1 MNKSRLPLSLN
12 RFCPLVL
19 AILFVLL
26 LVACGTAAEDA
37 AAPAAE
43 PAAPAAAEPAAAPQ
57 SSTAASVQ
65 PTPVAESAPAPE
77 PAEPTS
83 AKDHLTFVMPEQPG
97 SMDPW
102 GTSCTA
108 VIYTAVCDTI
118 VNEPMTWITSDTYE
132 VVTLSGVDGWSQVN
146 SNSWD
151 FKLREG
157 VKFHN
162 GEPWNAETAK
172 AGIDQNGNVD
182 NGSSGYSYHGSIS
195 GEVVDDYTVRVV
207 CEEDCPVLPRGLIF
221 GRFQAPG
228 WYASAPEE
236 ERNQNLYGIGPYR
249 LVEWRPDIDIQM
261 EIYEDYVPNPDSS
274 VVDGQAPHIK
284 TVTNVWRGEELVRAS
299 MIRTGEADWSADIG
313 FANKNN
319 VPVAKLSTTSE
330 VFALIPDAMWHPE
343 LKKKKVRQALN
354 LAIDCQAITDALLE
368 GVPCWGNINPSGT
381 VGVTERNSQPYPY
394 DPEMAKQ
401 LLEEADYNPDN
412 KIIIYSRHGNCCRN
426 EEFQESVIQYWAEV
440 GVNAEFQLLEYNR
453 SRTIQRAG
461 CGQFAKEPNY
471 IGVWDCA
478 QRDPPGPSFASSHML
493 VTATSNE
500 MLDGQVQA
508 NRRVGCLSTST
519 RACFPEVFAK
529 VQEAS
534 STPVGDL
541 RTERMVE
548 IFDFAYDEYIFIPF
562 IEVQVIYGLAADLD
576 WEPLYAPRVR
586 ANTMR
591 FTQ

>member
-1 MNKSRLPLSLN
+1 MRDAWHRYVNKPSCILT
-12 RFCPLVL
+12 L
-19 AILFVLL
+19 AVLL
-26 LVACGTAAEDA
+26 TIFLFACGSSAQPGNQEQ
-37 AAPAAE
+37 APAQQQ
-43 PAAPAAAEPAAAPQ
+43 APAQEQTTGSTPAPQ
-57 SSTAASVQ
+57 PQAT
-65 PTPVAESAPAPE
+65 TPPDQV
-77 PAEPTS
+77 TS
-83 AKDHLTFVMPEQPG
+83 AKDNLTFVMPSQPG

-102 GTSCTA
+102 GISCTA

-118 VNEPMTWITSDTYE
+118 INEPMTWITSDNYE
-132 VVTLSGVDGWSQVN
+132 VVTLSGVESWEQVDA
-146 SNSWD
+146 SNWD
-151 FKLREG
+151 FKLRQG

-182 NGSSGYSYHGSIS
+182 NGSVSYSYHGSIH
-195 GEVVDDYTVRVV
+195 GEVVDEYTVRVV
-207 CEEDCPVLPRGLIF
+207 CEDECPVLARGMVF

-236 ERNQNLYGIGPYR
+236 ERNQQLYGIGPYK
-249 LVEWRPDIDIQM
+249 LVKWRPDIDIQM
-261 EIYEDYVPNPDSS
+261 EIYDDYVPNPDSS

-284 TVTNVWRGEELVRAS
+284 NVTNIWRGEELVRAAMVS
-299 MIRTGEADWSADIG
+299 TGEADWAADIG

-319 VPVAKLSTTSE
+319 VPKWKQSSTSE

-368 GVPCWGNINPSGT
+368 GLPCWGNINPPGT
-381 VGVTERNSQPYPY
+381 VGVTERNSAPYPY
-394 DPEMAKQ
+394 DPAQARQ
-401 LLEEADYNPDN
+401 LLQEANYDKAN
-412 KIIIYSRHGNCCRN
+412 KIIIYSRTGNCCRN
-426 EEFQESVIQYWAEV
+426 EEFQEAVIQYWAEV
-440 GVNAEFQLLEYNR
+440 GVNAEFRLLEYNR
-453 SRTIQRAG
+453 SRIIQRAG

-478 QRDPPGPSFASSHML
+478 QRDPPGPSFASSHVL

-519 RACFPEVFAK
+519 RACFPDVWEK
-529 VQEAS
+529 VMVAVA
-534 STPVGDL
+534 TPVGDL
-541 RTERMVE
+541 RTQRMVE

-562 IEVQVIYGLAADLD
+562 IEVQVVYGLSEDLD

-586 ANTMR
+586 ANTMK
-591 FTQ
+591 FIQ

>member
-1 MNKSRLPLSLN
+1 MKGNTPPLCGKLHW
-12 RFCPLVL
+12 PLIL
-19 AILFVLL
+19 ALFFTLA
-26 LVACGTAAEDA
+26 LVACGSAAE
-37 AAPAAE
+37 PASE
-43 PAAPAAAEPAAAPQ
+43 PAAPAQQQAQAPVQAQAPAQAQTAP
-57 SSTAASVQ
+57 ST
-65 PTPVAESAPAPE
+65 PTPQAQAQPPPAQ
-77 PAEPTS
+77 ATS
-83 AKDHLTFVMPEQPG
+83 AKDSLTFVMPEQPG

-102 GTSCTA
+102 GVSCTA

-118 VNEPMTWITSDTYE
+118 INEPMTWITSDTYE
-132 VVTLSGVDGWSQVN
+132 VVTLSGVESWKQVDAN
-146 SNSWD
+146 NWD
-151 FKLREG
+151 FKLRQG

-172 AGIDQNGNVD
+172 AGLDQNGNVD
-182 NGSSGYSYHGSIS
+182 NGSSGFNYHGPMH
-195 GEVVDDYTVRVV
+195 GEVVDEYTVRVV
-207 CEEDCPVLPRGLIF
+207 CGNECPVLARGLLF

-236 ERNQNLYGIGPYR
+236 ERNQQLYGIGPYK

-261 EIYEDYVPNPDSS
+261 EIYEDYVSNPDTS

-284 TVTNVWRGEELVRAS
+284 NLTNVWRGEELVRAA
-299 MIRTGEADWSADIG
+299 MVRTGEAEWAADIG

-319 VPVAKLSTTSE
+319 VPKSKQSSTSE
-330 VFALIPDAMWHPE
+330 VFALIPDGMWHPE

-368 GVPCWGNINPSGT
+368 GLPCWGNINPSGT

-394 DPEMAKQ
+394 DPEMARQ
-401 LLEEADYNPDN
+401 LLEEANYDPDN
-412 KIIIYSRHGNCCRN
+412 EIIIYSRHGNCCRN

-440 GVNAEFQLLEYNR
+440 DVNARFQLLEYNR
-453 SRTIQRAG
+453 SRIIQRAG
-461 CGQFAKEPNY
+461 CGQFANEPDY

-478 QRDPPGPSFASSHML
+478 QRDPPKPSFASSHVL

-519 RACFPEVFAK
+519 RACFPDVWEK
-529 VQEAS
+529 VMAAS
-534 STPVGDL
+534 ATPVGDL

-562 IEVQVIYGLAADLD
+562 IEVQLIYGLAEDLD

-586 ANTMR
+586 ANTMK
-591 FTQ
+591 FIQ

>member
-1 MNKSRLPLSLN
+1 M
-12 RFCPLVL
+12 V
-19 AILFVLL
+19 
-26 LVACGTAAEDA
+26 
-37 AAPAAE
+37 
-43 PAAPAAAEPAAAPQ
+43 
-57 SSTAASVQ
+57 
-65 PTPVAESAPAPE
+65 
-77 PAEPTS
+77 
-83 AKDHLTFVMPEQPG
+83 
-97 SMDPW
+97 
-102 GTSCTA
+102 
-108 VIYTAVCDTI
+108 
-118 VNEPMTWITSDTYE
+118 
-132 VVTLSGVDGWSQVN
+132 
-146 SNSWD
+146 
-151 FKLREG
+151 
-157 VKFHN
+157 
-162 GEPWNAETAK
+162 
-172 AGIDQNGNVD
+172 
-182 NGSSGYSYHGSIS
+182 
-195 GEVVDDYTVRVV
+195 
-207 CEEDCPVLPRGLIF
+207 
-221 GRFQAPG
+221 
-228 WYASAPEE
+228 
-236 ERNQNLYGIGPYR
+236 
-249 LVEWRPDIDIQM
+249 
-261 EIYEDYVPNPDSS
+261 
-274 VVDGQAPHIK
+274 
-284 TVTNVWRGEELVRAS
+284 
-299 MIRTGEADWSADIG
+299 RTGEADWSADIG

-401 LLEEADYNPDN
+401 LLEEADYNPEN

-471 IGVWDCA
+471 MGVWDCA

-519 RACFPEVFAK
+519 RACFPDVFAK

-534 STPVGDL
+534 ATPVGDL